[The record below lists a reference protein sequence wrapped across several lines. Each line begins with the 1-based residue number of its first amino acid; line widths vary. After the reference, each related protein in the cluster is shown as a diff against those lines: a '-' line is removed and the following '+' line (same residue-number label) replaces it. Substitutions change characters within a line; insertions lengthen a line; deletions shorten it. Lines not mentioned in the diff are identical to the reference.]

1 LSFFKKNIPSLDNN
15 LTQKTLIVFIL
26 RVLGIGLL
34 FVTTLY
40 ITNNFSVD
48 IVGKYDFVRTFLL
61 VFGSLALLGTEHSI
75 LFFSGTLISEN
86 NLSEIK
92 IVYKKMISILIVGAI
107 VVLLFFLIIKKNSI
121 NTFFED
127 NVYSTLLS
135 SSAILFFYSI
145 SILNTEVLRAIKL
158 VSLSEVF
165 RNIVKYLPLLF
176 GAVILNITN
185 QHDLLIKVFL
195 LGFVLIA
202 IISTTIL
209 FLKFKKL
216 TSTSRI
222 NKTYSLKNVIKISY
236 PMAISGMAFF
246 LLQSFD
252 IVLLKKFKG
261 NETVAFYSVALKFV
275 LILAL
280 IINTI
285 NINVSSKIAELY
297 SANKKKE
304 LSNLLKQ
311 SSRLMVLVSIP
322 ITLIII
328 LFNKYLLNLFG
339 NEYVSSSNALIIMV
353 ITQGACTLFG
363 SLAVY
368 LNMTGKQKY
377 FQNILIIA
385 VIINL
390 LLNWYLI
397 PPYGMT
403 GAAIAFSC
411 SLLFWNVVSALVV
424 YIKDKIIML
433 VH

>member
-1 LSFFKKNIPSLDNN
+1 MSFFKKNIPSLDNN

-26 RVLGIGLL
+26 RFLGIGLL

-75 LFFSGTLISEN
+75 LFFSGILISEN

-92 IVYKKMISILIVGAI
+92 IVYKKMISILFVGAI

-216 TSTSRI
+216 TSTSRT

-311 SSRLMVLVSIP
+311 SSRLMVLASIP

-339 NEYVSSSNALIIMV
+339 NEYVTSSNALIIMV
-353 ITQGACTLFG
+353 VTQGGCTLFG